1 MTNLN
6 KLVDAFNHTFSI
18 YRVNPDPS
26 MSRAIPRVYGAIDYD
41 WQSTFEANFC
51 HYFNGLMLR
60 GAAEVS
66 QVYCAVFPSFD
77 VLEPF
82 IEQAQPGDLLF
93 THHPV
98 DIESGDPQGKWGRG
112 FLPIDPDHLSALQEK
127 QLSLYACHL
136 PLDHHRTLGTTA
148 AMVSAINGHTEESFY
163 PEAGADCGLICTIS
177 PLSLAAFEQN
187 LRTIYGVTYIDSKG
201 PVPDQVE
208 RVAVVAGVADT
219 VELFESIENK
229 QIDVFLTGEI
239 HIRIEG
245 ERGRTKFERVTQ
257 YAETRSPMRLVGVSH
272 AASEFLVMRTHI
284 KPWLKETF
292 NLDAVLLPQQR
303 WWR

>member
-1 MTNLN
+1 MNLN
-6 KLVDAFNHTFSI
+6 KLVDALDHTFNI

-26 MSRAIPRVYGAIDYD
+26 MSRAIPRVYGAIDCA
-41 WQSTFEANFC
+41 WQSIFEANFC
-51 HYFNGLMLR
+51 QYFNGLMLR
-60 GAAEVS
+60 GAAEVG

-98 DIESGDPQGKWGRG
+98 DMESGDPQGEWGCG
-112 FLPIDPDHLSALQEK
+112 FLPIDPDYLSALQEK
-127 QLSLYACHL
+127 QLSIYACHI

-148 AMVSAINGHTEESFY
+148 AMVSAINGQTEESFY
-163 PEAGADCGLICTIS
+163 PVAGDNCGMICTIA
-177 PLSLAAFEQN
+177 PISLAAFEQN
-187 LRTIYGVTYIDSKG
+187 MHNIYGVHYIDSKG

-208 RVAVVAGVADT
+208 RVAVVAGVADE
-219 VELFESIENK
+219 VELFESIGDK
-229 QIDVFLTGEI
+229 QIDVLLTGEI

-284 KPWLKETF
+284 KPWIKETF
-292 NLDAVLLPQQR
+292 NLGAVPLPQR
-303 WWR
+303 TWWR

>member
-1 MTNLN
+1 MKLN
-6 KLVDAFNHTFSI
+6 KLVDAFDHTFNI

-26 MSRAIPRVYGAIDYD
+26 MSRAIPRVYDAINYA
-41 WQSTFEANFC
+41 WQSIFEANFC
-51 HYFNGLMLR
+51 QYFNGLMLR
-60 GAAEVS
+60 GAAEVG

-98 DIESGDPQGKWGRG
+98 DMESGDPQGEWGRG
-112 FLPIDPDHLSALQEK
+112 FLPIDPDYLSALQEK
-127 QLSLYACHL
+127 QLSIYACHI
-136 PLDHHRTLGTTA
+136 PLDQHRTLGTTA
-148 AMVSAINGHTEESFY
+148 AMVSAINGQMEESFY
-163 PEAGADCGLICTIS
+163 PVAGDNCGMICTIT

-187 LRTIYGVTYIDSKG
+187 MHTIYGVHYIDSKG

-208 RVAVVAGVADT
+208 RVAVVAGVADE
-219 VELFESIENK
+219 VELFESIGDK
-229 QIDVFLTGEI
+229 QIDVLLTGEI

-284 KPWLKETF
+284 KPWIKEAF
-292 NLDAVLLPQQR
+292 NLGAVPLPQQT

>member
-1 MTNLN
+1 MNLN
-6 KLVDAFNHTFSI
+6 KLADVFDHTFNI

-26 MSRAIPRVYGAIDYD
+26 MSRAIPRVYGAVDYD

-60 GAAEVS
+60 GAAEVGR
-66 QVYCAVFPSFD
+66 VYCAVFPSFD

-98 DIESGDPQGKWGRG
+98 DMESGNPLGEWGRG
-112 FLPIDPDHLSALQEK
+112 FLPIDSGYLQALQEK
-127 QLSLYACHL
+127 QLSIYACHI
-136 PLDHHRTLGTTA
+136 PLDQHRTLGTTA
-148 AMVSAINGHTEESFY
+148 AMVSALNGQAIESFY
-163 PEAGADCGLICTIS
+163 PVAGDTCGMICTIA
-177 PLSLAAFEQN
+177 PISLADFEQN
-187 LRTIYGVTYIDSKG
+187 MHNIFGVSYIDSKG

-208 RVAVVAGVADT
+208 RVAAVAGVADQ
-219 VELFESIENK
+219 VELFETIRDK
-229 QIDVFLTGEI
+229 QIDVLLTGEI

-245 ERGRTKFERVTQ
+245 KRGRTKFERVTQ
-257 YAETRSPMRLVGVSH
+257 YAETSSPMRLVGVSH

-284 KPWLKETF
+284 APWIKETF
-292 NLDAVLLPQQR
+292 KLDTVLLPQQT